1 VRKRPDVQLLQT
13 VLLRSLQQA
22 QYSPENVGHFGLAY
36 EHYTHFTSPIRR
48 YPDLLV
54 HRAIKA
60 VLSGGRYNPGH
71 WAQLGSHCSQTERRA
86 DEATREVAAWLK
98 CYYMRDRVGEEFDGS
113 VSAVTSFGIFV
124 ALDEFYV
131 EGLVHIS
138 ELGQDYFHFDATR
151 HQLIGDRTRKQF
163 RLADR
168 VKVRIV
174 RADLE
179 TSRIDFV
186 LAGESAGG
194 PRRVRSLR
202 RRARS

>member
-1 VRKRPDVQLLQT
+1 
-13 VLLRSLQQA
+13 
-22 QYSPENVGHFGLAY
+22 
-36 EHYTHFTSPIRR
+36 
-48 YPDLLV
+48 
-54 HRAIKA
+54 
-60 VLSGGRYNPGH
+60 
-71 WAQLGSHCSQTERRA
+71 
-86 DEATREVAAWLK
+86 
-98 CYYMRDRVGEEFDGS
+98 EEFEGS

-138 ELGQDYFHFDATR
+138 ELGQDYFRFDATR

-194 PRRVRSLR
+194 PRHVRSLR